1 MRSGA
6 AEVGSGQTLNR
17 QDGASRQQPVRR
29 PRPFVL
35 RSARGLLAA
44 LLVVVAAQG
53 LLWAIFTGPLQGP
66 DEAQHVA
73 YVQAVAETG
82 SGPSRDR
89 GSGTYSTALAQTIY
103 GLGLGPML
111 QHTGGRPYWDIAERQ
126 QMDVSALPRSAW
138 TNGTGP
144 NAVAQNPPLYYWM
157 AAAAYHL
164 SPSRSLLG
172 RIFAVRVMTVGIY
185 VATVALMWML
195 ATDLFAHPW
204 QRLLATGVVAF
215 QPKLVAMGAVVNP
228 DALLFAC
235 ATGFFWMA
243 VRTLRRGVT
252 TRRMLAMSSFA
263 GAGVLTHGRGLFLL
277 GALAVCLVVMAIRE
291 RPRSFRAA
299 RPFALSIVAL
309 APFILI
315 AALWTRA
322 DSGGAAFGGEVA
334 QQTTAS
340 GASLRQF
347 LSYVFQFYF
356 GPFSFLQPLGPAYGY
371 RQVFIDTFFGGFAS
385 LEVNYTAQLT
395 RSAANPGRFRP
406 CSLRTHSRASLVV
419 GRAEMVSVDHS
430 GRLHRPSACPAAPIG
445 ISAT

>member
-1 MRSGA
+1 
-6 AEVGSGQTLNR
+6 
-17 QDGASRQQPVRR
+17 
-29 PRPFVL
+29 
-35 RSARGLLAA
+35 
-44 LLVVVAAQG
+44 
-53 LLWAIFTGPLQGP
+53 
-66 DEAQHVA
+66 
-73 YVQAVAETG
+73 VAETG
-82 SGPSRDR
+82 SGPSKDG
-89 GSGTYSTALAQTIY
+89 GSGTYSTALAETIS

-111 QHTGGRPYWDIAERQ
+111 QHTGGRSYWDIAERQ
-126 QMDVSALPRSAW
+126 QQDVNALPRSAW
-138 TNGTGP
+138 ANGTGP

-157 AAAAYHL
+157 AAAVYHL

-185 VATVALMWML
+185 VATVALMWTL
-195 ATDLFAHPW
+195 ATEVFARPW

-228 DALLFAC
+228 DALLFAF

-243 VRTLRRGVT
+243 VRTLQRGVT

-277 GALAVCLVVMAIRE
+277 GALTVCLVVMAIRQ

-299 RPFALSIVAL
+299 RPFVVSIGALI
-309 APFILI
+309 PFILI

-334 QQTTAS
+334 QQTTAG

-356 GPFSFLQPLGPAYGY
+356 GHFSFLQPLGPAYGY

-385 LEVNYTAQLT
+385 LEVSYTTHLLDQIQILAAVGLIALALT
-395 RSAANPGRFRP
+395 VARRWSSVTRDWYLWIAAIGFVVSLLGLLHLSAYRDLIAGGDPLITGRYLLP
-406 CSLRTHSRASLVV
+406 AVSLYGIAIAWVV
-419 GRAEMVSVDHS
+419 GSLPRALR
-430 GRLHRPSACPAAPIG
+430 GPAG
-445 ISAT
+445 IVVFTFAVALALEGLLRVETRFYG